1 MNELSD
7 TLRRCPLL
15 GISHTTEL
23 NVQHYGAKQ
32 MAESWRT
39 VRKNTVQL
47 AEDIPTDQYEFRA
60 TVESMTVASM
70 LAHIATGPYWAEQVH
85 FVERKT
91 ELAMPDF
98 HRYFAAAGAMA
109 AGLKNK
115 DQIVDALIAGG
126 ESFALHLDAMSSEQ
140 LDELVVLPNASK
152 SRMEMLLAVKEH
164 EMHHRAQL
172 MLVQRLL
179 GIVPHLTRARQQR

>member
-1 MNELSD
+1 MNVDSEHAV
-7 TLRRCPLL
+7 PLFT
-15 GISHTTEL
+15 IFIRHTTGID
-23 NVQHYGAKQ
+23 VQNYGAKQ

-47 AEDIPTDQYEFRA
+47 AEDIPADQYDFRA
-60 TVESMTVASM
+60 TAETMSVASM

-85 FVERKT
+85 FVEQKT

-98 HRYFAAAGAMA
+98 HRLFGAAGAMA
-109 AGLKNK
+109 AELKTK

-126 ESFALHLDAMSSEQ
+126 ESFALHLDAITDEQ
-140 LDELVVLPNASK
+140 LDEPVVLPHGSK
-152 SRMEMLLAVKEH
+152 SRMEMLLGVKEH

-172 MLVQRLL
+172 MVVQRLL

>member
-1 MNELSD
+1 MQN
-7 TLRRCPLL
+7 
-15 GISHTTEL
+15 
-23 NVQHYGAKQ
+23 YGARQ

-39 VRKNTVQL
+39 
-47 AEDIPTDQYEFRA
+47 
-60 TVESMTVASM
+60 
-70 LAHIATGPYWAEQVH
+70 GH
-85 FVERKT
+85 FVEQKT

-98 HRYFAAAGAMA
+98 HRLFGAAGAMA
-109 AGLKNK
+109 AEPKTK

-126 ESFALHLDAMSSEQ
+126 ESFALHLDATTDEQ
-140 LDELVVLPNASK
+140 LDERVSLPNASK
-152 SRMEMLLAVKEH
+152 SRMEMLLGVTEH

>member
-1 MNELSD
+1 MQN
-7 TLRRCPLL
+7 
-15 GISHTTEL
+15 
-23 NVQHYGAKQ
+23 YGAKQ

-47 AEDIPTDQYEFRA
+47 AEDISADQYEFRA
-60 TVESMTVASM
+60 TPETMTVANM

-85 FVERKT
+85 FVERKH
-91 ELAMPDF
+91 ELQMPDF
-98 HRYFAAAGAMA
+98 GRYFGAAGAMA
-109 AGLKNK
+109 AELTTKA
-115 DQIVDALIAGG
+115 QIVDALIAGG
-126 ESFALHLDAMSSEQ
+126 ESFALHLDAMSDDQ

-152 SRMEMLLAVKEH
+152 SRMEMLLSVKEH

-172 MLVQRLL
+172 MMVQRML